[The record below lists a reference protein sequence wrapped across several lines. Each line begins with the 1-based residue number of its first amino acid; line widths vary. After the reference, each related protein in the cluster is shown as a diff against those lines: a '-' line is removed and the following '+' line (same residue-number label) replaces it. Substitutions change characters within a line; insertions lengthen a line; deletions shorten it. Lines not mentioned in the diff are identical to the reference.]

1 MPDYLAGL
9 GEGVFGA
16 RGLRIGIDAG
26 FNGTGADAKVVELT
40 EAAAEVLAGLGA
52 RLRPVDVPDVGAV
65 LEGWRPFCAVETAIA
80 HEATFPSRADEYG
93 STLRGLIE
101 MGRALGVL
109 DLAKHLIER
118 DKFKGRLVR
127 VFGEVDLVLVPAMY
141 LANPTFERMNKLAE
155 PKELAMLL
163 RFTAPFDVSGSP
175 TITLPCGFTEGG
187 LPVAFQLVGPHLSE
201 ALLLRA
207 GHAYQQATAWHSM
220 HPEL

>member
-1 MPDYLAGL
+1 
-9 GEGVFGA
+9 
-16 RGLRIGIDAG
+16 
-26 FNGTGADAKVVELT
+26 
-40 EAAAEVLAGLGA
+40 
-52 RLRPVDVPDVGAV
+52 
-65 LEGWRPFCAVETAIA
+65 
-80 HEATFPSRADEYG
+80 
-93 STLRGLIE
+93 
-101 MGRALGVL
+101 
-109 DLAKHLIER
+109 
-118 DKFKGRLVR
+118 
-127 VFGEVDLVLVPAMY
+127 MY

-163 RFTAPFDVSGSP
+163 RFTALFDVSGSP